1 MGRGAPR
8 TQQLNVFSTA
18 PVPGQE
24 LLKVPWFM
32 CLLHHFQWHFGV
44 TPIDPENSYPAFWVF
59 WMATNPGSAAQR
71 NYTARVCAFW
81 APGSPRIQD
90 SHCPGPVCFQDPGS
104 PRIQAVPGSQLP
116 WACVLPGSRL
126 SQDPSC
132 PGPVH
137 SQDPGCS
144 RDMLSFAWV
153 FPGRPTTACRWRCA
167 EELFE

>member
-81 APGSPRIQD
+81 APGSPRIQALR
-90 SHCPGPVCFQDPGS
+90 GS
-104 PRIQAVPGSQLP
+104 K
-116 WACVLPGSRL
+116 L

-132 PGPVH
+132 PGPVC
-137 SQDPGCS
+137 SQDPGSPRIPAALGLCTPRIQAAPGICS
-144 RDMLSFAWV
+144 AL
-153 FPGRPTTACRWRCA
+153 PGCSQVGPLQPAGGAVRRNC
-167 EELFE
+167 LNN